1 MSQNQATG
9 AAANQWG
16 RQMAQKIIIAY
27 GGKSASSTSNEFF
40 KDEELLVMKCAAPAT
55 TSVGVSYKMLD
66 RIHGVVAAFADTPSK
81 FSIYRMSSEKYKSLM
96 RPTASRGAS
105 SGKVGVV
112 TKSEFAE
119 HGVQEGH
126 LSL

>member
-16 RQMAQKIIIAY
+16 RQTAQKLIIAY

-81 FSIYRMSSEKYKSLM
+81 FSIYRMSSEKYKALM
-96 RPTASRGAS
+96 RPTASRGTS
-105 SGKVGVV
+105 SGRVGVV
-112 TKSEFAE
+112 SKGAFIEYSIP
-119 HGVQEGH
+119 EGH